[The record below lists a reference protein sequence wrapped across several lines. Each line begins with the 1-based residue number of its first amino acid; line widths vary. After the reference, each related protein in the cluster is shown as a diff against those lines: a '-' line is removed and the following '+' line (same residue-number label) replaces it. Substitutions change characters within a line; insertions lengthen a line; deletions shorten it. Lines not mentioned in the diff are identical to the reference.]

1 MPNSFA
7 SKSALALFATP
18 DPDYEMRREPAN
30 QAAKAFLARWTE
42 QANNGDLVIGKDI
55 PSRAFARYLANLMIV
70 EPVEEGNDCL
80 IRLAGS
86 LVRRR
91 YGREVSGERLSALF
105 SQTAFKQ
112 NVVRMQAVRETG
124 SPSVLV
130 GTVRQD
136 DAPPL
141 RFDAII
147 LGAWAPKN
155 DAMWNVVGIFVHTE

>member
-7 SKSALALFATP
+7 PKSALALFATP
-18 DPDYEMRREPAN
+18 DPEYQTRVEAAD
-30 QAAKAFLARWTE
+30 QVAKAFLARWIE
-42 QANNGDLVIGKDI
+42 QAKDGDLVIGKDI

-70 EPVEEGNDCL
+70 EPIEEGRDCL

-105 SQTAFKQ
+105 SPAAFKQ
-112 NVVRMQAVRETG
+112 NLARMQAVRETG
-124 SPSVLV
+124 APSVLV
-130 GTVRQD
+130 GTVPQD

-147 LGAWAPKN
+147 LRAWAPKK
-155 DAMWNVVGIFVHTE
+155 DAMWNVVGIFVHAR